1 MGITKCNTMDAI
13 WITESR
19 RSGYF
24 GGGSSSTNMLYLQ
37 AIFHL
42 LSTNDI

>member
-1 MGITKCNTMDAI
+1 MGIMKCNTMDAMWMI
-13 WITESR
+13 VSR

-24 GGGSSSTNMLYLQ
+24 GGGSSSTNMPFLK